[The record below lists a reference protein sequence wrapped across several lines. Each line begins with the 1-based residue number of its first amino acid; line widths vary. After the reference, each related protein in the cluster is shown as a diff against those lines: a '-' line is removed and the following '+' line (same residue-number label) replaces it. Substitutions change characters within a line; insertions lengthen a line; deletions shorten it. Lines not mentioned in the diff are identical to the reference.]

1 MANEFRIGV
10 MAPHLDGEYFGKII
24 EIVHSAVRKQGGQL
38 LALHT
43 MIEHRPD
50 FTIRDPVS
58 QDVTDGWLVVL
69 DTVSDS
75 VLRQLKRS
83 GKPIVGLAH
92 YRSEVPWCHVRMD
105 NRQGMKEA
113 VLHLIAHGHRNI
125 AFVGQLR
132 EAELAER
139 FDGYRD
145 ALAEHGIPLRD
156 ELIINV
162 PDNLFTG
169 GAEAA
174 QRINELGT
182 AITAVAAGTDMNALG
197 LIDTLRQTGRQ
208 LPGELAV
215 TGFDNIALAATH
227 QPPLTTIE
235 YPVVELAQRAIDEL
249 LALIAGRRPA
259 ERIQRLPG
267 RLVHRSSCGCALT
280 PARTADSF
288 EAYETLIAE
297 QREALNQMFTN
308 NYHLIKGLVQAS
320 TGEHM
325 HISKLYW
332 NECHRGIM
340 ALWDTDVHGQRQLVV
355 KQVFSTRGDPLPELG
370 ARYPAEAFPPPEFL
384 PVNTGEGRD
393 DYAVVHPLVSDQLE
407 WGFLALVGPFHPL
420 NLITFADI
428 SRHSYT
434 ILATH
439 LERESLFRH
448 IRFIAE
454 HDSLTGLP
462 NRAHF
467 HQRLEEAM
475 NEADRARIKL
485 AVLLIDLDRFKDIN
499 DALGHQFGDRMLQH
513 IAQKLRA
520 CVRDSDTVA
529 RLGGDEFIV
538 LLPQLRDAGEIW
550 PIAGRI
556 MDSLNEPFVLGGQE
570 LRAVGSI
577 GASLYP
583 DHAVDAEALIKYAD
597 IAMYT
602 AKENGGGLLQM
613 YTDELS
619 SKAVK
624 RFTLEAG
631 LRKALERGELTLHY
645 QPQIALHSGR
655 LFGAEALLRWHS
667 PERGLVPPMEFIPL
681 AEEMGLIVPIGTWV
695 LQEACRQVKAWQE
708 EGRAPL
714 VMSVNISAQQFRHP
728 DFVEQVRRTLKET
741 GVGPEWMCLEITETM
756 AIGDMEGSEHKLQ
769 QLVKLGLQIAL
780 DDFGTGYSSLALV
793 KRLPIHAIKIDKSFI
808 RDMTEDSDDAAIVKA
823 IIAMTHSL
831 GLTVVAEG
839 VEDLDQLRSLQQLR
853 CDFAQGFLIGKPMP
867 VPEFAAFTQ
876 MHQAAAFKQPP
887 TA

>member
-1 MANEFRIGV
+1 MANGFRIGV

-24 EIVHSAVRKQGGQL
+24 EIVHDAVRKQGGQL
-38 LALHT
+38 IAVHT

-50 FTIRDPVS
+50 YTIHDPVS
-58 QDVTDGWLVVL
+58 QSVADGWLIVL
-69 DTVSDS
+69 DTVPDH
-75 VLRQLKRS
+75 VLRLLKRS
-83 GKPIVGLAH
+83 GKPVVGLAH
-92 YRSEVPWCHVRMD
+92 YRSEVPTCQVRMD
-105 NRQGMKEA
+105 NRQGMKD
-113 VLHLIAHGHRNI
+113 VVRHLIAHGHRDI

-132 EAELAER
+132 EAELYER
-139 FDGYRD
+139 FEGYRD
-145 ALAEHGIPLRD
+145 ALAEQGIPLRD
-156 ELIINV
+156 ELVIDA

-174 QRINELGT
+174 KRIAALGP
-182 AITAVAAGTDMNALG
+182 AVTAVAAGTDMNALG
-197 LIDTLRQTGRQ
+197 LIDTLRQSGRQ
-208 LPGELAV
+208 VPGELAV
-215 TGFDNIALAATH
+215 TGFDDIALAATH
-227 QPPLTTIE
+227 QPPLTTVG
-235 YPVVELAQRAIDEL
+235 YPVAELAQRAIDEL
-249 LALIAGRRPA
+249 LALVAGAAPTERILRLAGRLA
-259 ERIQRLPG
+259 L
-267 RLVHRSSCGCALT
+267 RSSCGCPLA
-280 PARTADSF
+280 PARTAASIA
-288 EAYETLIAE
+288 AYEALIAE
-297 QREALNQMFTN
+297 QRESLNQMFTN

-320 TGEHM
+320 SGEHM

-332 NECHRGIM
+332 NECHRGVM
-340 ALWDTDVHGQRQLVV
+340 ALWDTDAHGHKQLVV
-355 KQVFSTRGDPLPELG
+355 KQVFSRHGDPLPELG
-370 ARYPAEAFPPPEFL
+370 ARYSVEEFPPADFL
-384 PVNTGEGRD
+384 PVNTGEGRGE
-393 DYAVVHPLVSDQLE
+393 YAIVHPLVSDQLE

-467 HQRLEEAM
+467 HKRLEAAM
-475 NEADRARIKL
+475 AEADRALIKL

-499 DALGHQFGDRMLQH
+499 DALGHHFGDQLLQH
-513 IAQKLRA
+513 IAHKLRA
-520 CVRDSDTVA
+520 CVRDGDTVA

-556 MDSLNEPFVLGGQE
+556 MDGLNEPFVLGEQE
-570 LRAVGSI
+570 LRVVGSI

-583 DHAVDAEALIKYAD
+583 DHAVDAEALVKYAD

-624 RFTLEAG
+624 RFALETG

-655 LFGAEALLRWHS
+655 LLGAEALLRWHS

-708 EGRAPL
+708 AGMAPL
-714 VMSVNISAQQFRHP
+714 VMSVNISSQQFRHP
-728 DFVEQVRRTLKET
+728 DFVEEVRSVLAET

-769 QLVKLGLQIAL
+769 QLVKLGLQVAL

-839 VEDLDQLRSLQQLR
+839 VEDMEQLRSLQQLQ
-853 CDFAQGFLIGKPMP
+853 CDFAQGYLIGKPMP
-867 VPEFAAFTQ
+867 VPSFAAFTHT
-876 MHQAAAFKQPP
+876 HQASAFKRLPL
-887 TA
+887 A